1 MEANESLSC
10 RNFALVPGLGDSLQA
25 SCMAAEQ
32 GQPAVDKTIADLAE
46 ELQEQG
52 L

>member
-1 MEANESLSC
+1 MEASESLSC
-10 RNFALVPGLGDSLQA
+10 RNFALVPGLGGSLQA
-25 SCMAAEQ
+25 SCIAAAQ
-32 GQPAVDKTIADLAE
+32 GQPAVDKTIADLAK